1 MDEILGAR
9 IKEIISE
16 YPEVGGVLND
26 YGVTCVTCAV
36 GTCLLKDILSIHHL
50 SPTDEQK
57 MMTRIAEI
65 VYPGRNMPIPIRKR
79 EAVVESWKLTYSPA
93 LQVLVKEHQL
103 IKRLLAV
110 LPGMIRGLDLDN
122 SAGQEMVSSCVSF
135 IQEYAD
141 KYHHAKEEDILFK
154 YFDANLDILKVMR
167 DEHETGR
174 GHIRAVLAAAK
185 RRDTA
190 DAVAHLNAYSA
201 LLTGHIRKED
211 EVLYPWLDRQLSDSQ
226 VGKLFAEC
234 GEVDEKFAAVRKRS
248 ESVVVDLER
257 QFGAIGSDGDS
268 HGRAGQ

>member
-9 IKEIISE
+9 IKEIISQ

-36 GTCLLKDILSIHHL
+36 GTCLLKDILSIHRL
-50 SPTDEQK
+50 SPSDEQK

-65 VYPGRNMPIPIRKR
+65 VYPGRNMHIPTRKG
-79 EAVVESWKLTYSPA
+79 EAVVESRKLSYSPS
-93 LQVLVKEHQL
+93 LKVLVREHQL

-110 LPGMIRGLDLDN
+110 LPAMLRDLDLDKV
-122 SAGQEMVSSCVSF
+122 SGQEMVSSAVSF
-135 IQEYAD
+135 IQDYAD

-154 YFDANLDILKVMR
+154 YFDEDLDILKVMR

-174 GHIRAVLAAAK
+174 GHIRAVLDALK

-190 DAVAHLNAYSA
+190 DAVAHLKAYSE
-201 LLTGHIRKED
+201 LLTKHIRKED

-226 VGKLFAEC
+226 VGKLFAAC
-234 GEVDEKFAAVRKRS
+234 GEVDAVFVAVRKRC
-248 ESVVVDLER
+248 EDVVVAFER
-257 QFGAIGSDGDS
+257 QFGEVESDRELQGKAA
-268 HGRAGQ
+268 H